1 MNDFPENKLMQFTVL
16 SQIVTTSAI
25 VQRQIFHCCERVNV
39 NVLTQDRLHDNKNH
53 ATVICTTMLE
63 K

>member
-1 MNDFPENKLMQFTVL
+1 MQFTVL